1 MLSAQVSPIA
11 FVDEQPAELLFRHKV
26 MRYLQTETQLE
37 LAIMDLRAQI
47 AHLVEA
53 LHDFGPSGVR
63 ATQLTYRR

>member
-1 MLSAQVSPIA
+1 MYRDVHL
-11 FVDEQPAELLFRHKV
+11 
-26 MRYLQTETQLE
+26 MTETQLE

-63 ATQLTYRR
+63 ATQLTDRRRQLEEIERELNHRRKLGHGG